1 MNTELKDHAIPGD
14 TAGTAAKEFAELFP
28 PIESTATLLRC
39 KATGVLY
46 PNQPPFTDRSD
57 MLEPYVP
64 ATTAPTTPTEPAPVI
79 AAPVIAAPGIA
90 APVVE
95 ALQAPVDNYTP
106 PVGLAARALGA
117 FGIGGG
123 STTVPNI
130 DL

>member
-14 TAGTAAKEFAELFP
+14 TAGTDAKEFAELFP

-79 AAPVIAAPGIA
+79 AAPV
-90 APVVE
+90 VE
-95 ALQAPVDNYTP
+95 APQAPVDNYTP

-117 FGIGGG
+117 FGIGGS
-123 STTVPNI
+123 STTVPSI